1 MDALYYRHPRPDAYG
16 PNVPPL
22 FKVQMKITTDMLHNP
37 NIKHM
42 DMVFIHL
49 HIYLFVPHHT
59 WPTRIFRNPYSG
71 RDNNPDNLLD
81 RCGVVFVPLVILDN
95 KDIVKILVTLLYENS
110 CINTISNRLVNLWH
124 NTSTWYTIL

>member
-16 PNVPPL
+16 PNVPPV

-42 DMVFIHL
+42 DTVFIHL
-49 HIYLFVPHHT
+49 NLYLFVPHHT
-59 WPTRIFRNPYSG
+59 CPTRIFRNPYSG

-110 CINTISNRLVNLWH
+110 CTNTISN
-124 NTSTWYTIL
+124 